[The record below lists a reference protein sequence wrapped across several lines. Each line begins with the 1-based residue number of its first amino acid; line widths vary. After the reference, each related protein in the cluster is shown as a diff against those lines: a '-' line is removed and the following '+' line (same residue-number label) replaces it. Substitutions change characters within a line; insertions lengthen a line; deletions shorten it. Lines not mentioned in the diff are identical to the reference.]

1 MFQNIATLGLA
12 LAAAGLTLSN
22 LTTADEVG
30 CSAASSCS
38 AEAKVFTL
46 VSQGQGIIDLAK
58 STGAHNTLVAA
69 VAAADLVDA
78 LSGEGPL
85 TVFAPTDAAFEAL
98 PEGVLADLL
107 RPENK
112 AKLQAIL
119 TYHVV
124 DGALPAEEVVGKA
137 RARTL
142 NGQSFGID
150 VTEGTVSVGGAN
162 VIQADVE
169 ASNGIIHVIDR
180 IMLPND
186 KDLIDTAVS
195 AGSFTTLATVLGAVE
210 LVETLKGEGPFTVF
224 APTDEAFAKLDQQV
238 LAGLLTAEQRDQLT
252 AILTYHVVPGR
263 ISAAQAAGAQSAITV
278 QGATLRFRIV
288 DGQLFVNGA
297 KIIST
302 DIETSN
308 GVIHVIDSVLLP

>member
-1 MFQNIATLGLA
+1 MFQSIATAGLA
-12 LAAAGLTLSN
+12 LAAAGLTFSA
-22 LTTADEVG
+22 TTTVDEG
-30 CSAASSCS
+30 TCSAASSCS
-38 AEAKVFTL
+38 AKSEAVVL
-46 VSQGQGIIDLAK
+46 VAQGQTIVDIAK

-69 VAAADLVDA
+69 VVAADLVGA

-124 DGALPAEEVVGKA
+124 PGAVMAEDVVGLA

-150 VTEGTVSVGGAN
+150 VTEGTVSVGGAT

-169 ASNGIIHVIDR
+169 ASNGVIHVVDR

-186 KDLIDTAVS
+186 KDVVDTAVAAGSFGTLATALGAAELIDT
-195 AGSFTTLATVLGAVE
+195 
-210 LVETLKGEGPFTVF
+210 LKSEGPFTVF
-224 APTDEAFAKLDQQV
+224 APTDAAFAKLDQKV
-238 LAGLLTAEQRDQLT
+238 LAGLLTPAQRDQLT
-252 AILTYHVVPGR
+252 AVLTFHVVPGR
-263 ISAAQAAGAQSAITV
+263 ISAAEAAGAQSAVTV

-288 DGQLFVNGA
+288 DGQLYVNGA
-297 KIIST
+297 KIVST
-302 DIETSN
+302 DIETTN

>member
-46 VSQGQGIIDLAK
+46 VSQGQGIIDIAK